1 MTHLV
6 STDVKIREREM
17 TEEWLVG
24 GGRRERGWRWGSGW
38 GRAGGVS
45 SEEEMEKTGG

>member
-17 TEEWLVG
+17 TEEWSVDG
-24 GGRRERGWRWGSGW
+24 EEWGYS
-38 GRAGGVS
+38 GGVS